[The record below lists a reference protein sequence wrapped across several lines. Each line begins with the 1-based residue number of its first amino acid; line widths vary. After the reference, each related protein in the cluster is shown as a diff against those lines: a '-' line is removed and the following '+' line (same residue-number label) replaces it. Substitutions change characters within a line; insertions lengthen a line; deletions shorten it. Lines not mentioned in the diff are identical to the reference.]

1 MINILLKG
9 IVPLETEENNI
20 LEVIIPK
27 APDGFRE
34 LQEGCPLTRPILNL
48 VLKYLELDINKKYEK
63 YKTNVCYS
71 RQVVVIHEKSYP
83 DLRCLCEE
91 FKRDSGIELKC
102 FQL

>member
-48 VLKYLELDINKKYEK
+48 VLKYLELDINEKYEK
-63 YKTNVCYS
+63 YKTKVC
-71 RQVVVIHEKSYP
+71 
-83 DLRCLCEE
+83 
-91 FKRDSGIELKC
+91 
-102 FQL
+102 